1 MLPKSPTF
9 GQRTALRRPVLA
21 RREPVADALSASSE
35 APDPVA
41 VDAKANDESGEAPDV
56 QPDVPPVP
64 ADPIAAQ
71 EAAARPPDARWAK
84 RTPSRL
90 GAQIVHESL
99 SAPIACTVRDTSSTG
114 ARLEIVAQRGG
125 NISRDR
131 VPDVFTLFM
140 PADRL
145 EYDCQVMWRHGSM
158 AGVRYVSP
166 ARRTARP
173 PPTKR
178 MEMPKKPHTSLIKL
192 LIDPL

>member
-9 GQRTALRRPVLA
+9 GQRTALRRPVVA
-21 RREPVADALSASSE
+21 RRDPVADAQAATSVAT
-35 APDPVA
+35 DPVA
-41 VDAKANDESGEAPDV
+41 ADAKANSDTHEAPDV
-56 QPDVPPVP
+56 QPDAP
-64 ADPIAAQ
+64 AVSADATSEQDTAAQ
-71 EAAARPPDARWAK
+71 ASDARWAK
-84 RTPSRL
+84 RTQSRL

-114 ARLEIVAQRGG
+114 ARLEIMAQRGG

-131 VPDVFTLFM
+131 VPDLFTLFM

-166 ARRTARP
+166 ARRTARQ
-173 PPTKR
+173 PPTKK